1 MPPEFQQP
9 TISPALPVVAAALVD
24 AQGRVLMQQRPAGRE
39 HAGLWEFPG
48 GKLEPGEGPIA
59 ALVRELH
66 EELAIGV
73 APGAL
78 LPLGFAASEAQAGV
92 RPVILLLYGCR
103 TWRGVVI
110 SQEGA
115 LCRWHDPAT
124 LGLLAMPPLD
134 VPLISLASG
143 FATAV
148 V

>member
-66 EELAIGV
+66 EELAISV